1 MRKLLRRMTYLF
13 RYRQREA
20 DLAEELE
27 LHRAMKQ
34 ERYEQAGLPAEDAR
48 YASRRAL
55 GNLALAREDARHVWI
70 WPWLDGV
77 RQDVSYGLRTIGKN
91 PSFAAGLILVTALGI
106 GTITAVFG
114 LLDGLVLKPLPV
126 KEPERLAWFR
136 SPSFSYPIYS
146 EVRARG
152 SEIFS
157 GFFAWNIERLNVEWR
172 GEPEAGDVLTASGDF
187 YRTLG
192 LSPAAGRFFNED
204 DDRIGGGSSGMVAV
218 ISHACWQRRFGG
230 DPAIVGRTVR
240 IERAPFTIVGVTP
253 AGFFGVSP
261 GLSPDIT
268 IPLSTLQNR
277 ESLTTFSTAWLH
289 LMGRLRDGIDLERAN
304 LALARIWPQVLEV
317 TTNPGMPA
325 ERRARYLGRQTGLE
339 SGRWGFSRVRRQF
352 EEPLWLL
359 LGLVGLLFTVSCASA
374 AHLLLA
380 RGVARQREIALRLAI
395 GASRTRVFRQLMT
408 EAFVWTALGS
418 VLAVLL
424 ASWVG
429 SALVMMMVTRE
440 EAIVLDV
447 GLNWRIAIFAMALT
461 LVTTVLGSALPA
473 LRMTRVEPGATL
485 KEAGTIASSILRRW
499 SVGKALVVAQFALT
513 MIMLVGAAL
522 FVRSLERVL
531 SRDAG
536 FDRDQIIVVA
546 TDPVFAGYSD
556 DRLNAYHAQMRE
568 RLRSIPGVAS
578 ASLSMKP
585 PISDEDGAWTQS
597 IAVDGVPLAPES
609 TRYVHFN
616 AVSPGYFATL
626 GMRLVQGR
634 DLAESDAPT
643 VVIVNESLIRR
654 FFPDRSPIG
663 RQISIGLDKR
673 RQNLEIVG
681 IVSDARYR
689 RLEEPALSIAYVP
702 TARHAAGQN
711 LFAEVR
717 PSTSISSVIP
727 GIRDAVRALDPAVPV
742 RIETVTDRIRES
754 LVKERVMA
762 WIASGLGV
770 IALVL
775 ACAGL
780 YGLLAYAVSRHTH
793 EIGLRLALGAER
805 STVLWMI
812 QRDCLT
818 LAVVGILA
826 GLLASSALGRFTR
839 SLLYQVSPT
848 DAVSLAAA
856 AIVLLLVAALA
867 GLLPARKAASVDP
880 VIASNPKSA
889 GGADEGAA
897 RGKVARGFDGPR
909 LLQVVLRT

>member
-1 MRKLLRRMTYLF
+1 MR
-13 RYRQREA
+13 Q
-20 DLAEELE
+20 D
-27 LHRAMKQ
+27 
-34 ERYEQAGLPAEDAR
+34 RYEQAGLSAEDAR

-77 RQDVSYGLRTIGKN
+77 RQDVSYGLRTIEKN

-126 KEPERLAWFR
+126 REPERLVWFR

-172 GEPEAGDVLTASGDF
+172 GEPEPGDVLTATGEF
-187 YRTLG
+187 YSILG
-192 LSPAAGRFFNED
+192 ISPAAGRFFNEA

-218 ISHACWQRRFGG
+218 ISHACWLRRFGG

-240 IERAPFTIVGVTP
+240 IEHAPFTIVGVTP

-268 IPLSTLQNR
+268 IPLSSLQNR
-277 ESLTTFSTAWLH
+277 ERLTTFSSAWLH
-289 LMGRLRDGIDLERAN
+289 LMGRLRDGIGLERAN

-325 ERRARYLGRQTGLE
+325 ERRAKYLGRQTGLE
-339 SGRWGFSRVRRQF
+339 SARWGFSRVRNRF

-380 RGVARQREIALRLAI
+380 RGVARQPEITVRLAI
-395 GASRTRVFRQLMT
+395 GASRARVFRQLMT

-418 VLAVLL
+418 ALAVLL
-424 ASWVG
+424 ASWAG

-447 GLNWRIAIFAMALT
+447 GLSWRIGIFAMALT

-473 LRMTRVEPGATL
+473 LRTTRVEPGATL
-485 KEAGTIASSILRRW
+485 KETGIITSSILRRW
-499 SVGKALVVAQFALT
+499 SIGKALVTAQFALT
-513 MIMLVGAAL
+513 MMMLVGAAL
-522 FVRSLERVL
+522 FVRSLDRVL
-531 SRDAG
+531 SQDAG
-536 FDRDQIIVVA
+536 FDRDKVIVVA
-546 TDPVFAGYSD
+546 TDAVFAGYTD
-556 DRLNAYHAQMRE
+556 EPLNAYHAQMRE

-609 TRYVHFN
+609 ARYVHFN

-626 GMRLVQGR
+626 GMRVLQGR
-634 DLAESDAPT
+634 DFVDADEAT
-643 VVIVNESLIRR
+643 GTSVAIVNESLVRR
-654 FFPDRSPIG
+654 FFPDRNPMG
-663 RQISIGLDKR
+663 RQISIGLDRR
-673 RQNLEIVG
+673 RQNLEIIG
-681 IVSDARYR
+681 IVSDAKYR
-689 RLEEPALSIAYVP
+689 RLEETALSIAYVP
-702 TARHAAGQN
+702 TTRHAAGQN

-717 PSTSISSVIP
+717 PSTSVSSVIP
-727 GIRDAVRALDPAVPV
+727 GIRDAVRALDPAVPL

-762 WIASGLGV
+762 WIASGLGI
-770 IALVL
+770 IALAL
-775 ACAGL
+775 ACTGL
-780 YGLLAYAVSRHTH
+780 YGLLAYAVSRHTA

-805 STVLWMI
+805 TSVLWMI
-812 QRDCLT
+812 LRDCLS
-818 LAVVGILA
+818 LAILGSVL
-826 GLLASSALGRFTR
+826 GLAASRALSRYTR
-839 SLLYQVSPT
+839 SLLYQVNPT
-848 DAVSLAAA
+848 DGVSLAAA
-856 AIVLLLVAALA
+856 GLVLLLVATFA
-867 GLLPARKAASVDP
+867 GLLPARKAANIDP
-880 VIASNPKSA
+880 VVALKS
-889 GGADEGAA
+889 
-897 RGKVARGFDGPR
+897 
-909 LLQVVLRT
+909 